1 MMSLR
6 QYLVTIS
13 GYIIQIIVLS
23 VIYFL
28 AACFPELIQATSDAF
43 CDLCCGQMKP
53 DTPLSTL
60 F

>member
-43 CDLCCGQMKP
+43 CDLCCGQIKP
-53 DTPLSTL
+53 DTLR
-60 F
+60 